1 MEKATESMNDY
12 DYKASSCRYS
22 KQGNS
27 MENLPTVE
35 RYFVRYHYAPHLAI
49 TLIFCLISPAV
60 IGYSNLDT
68 AQAARVMEM
77 YFSITGMLLFAPL
90 LIPEQDRSIR
100 ALIRSKELPL
110 WQLLL
115 VRLATA
121 ILVAAI
127 IVLVIL
133 SIISNSGGTI
143 AYSRLFAG
151 SFAEIIFLGSMSY
164 LISSITN
171 QFILGYMAGF
181 MYYAVNL
188 GASKYLGH
196 FALFQMI
203 RGTYGFIPWMLVLSA
218 VFFIVGTICNERR
231 S

>member
-1 MEKATESMNDY
+1 MQTDT
-12 DYKASSCRYS
+12 
-22 KQGNS
+22 G
-27 MENLPTVE
+27 
-35 RYFVRYHYAPHLAI
+35 YHYAPHLAI
-49 TLIFCLISPAV
+49 ALIFCLVSPAV

-133 SIISNSGGTI
+133 SIINSSGGTI

-151 SFAEIIFLGSMSY
+151 SFAEIIFLG
-164 LISSITN
+164 
-171 QFILGYMAGF
+171 
-181 MYYAVNL
+181 
-188 GASKYLGH
+188 H

-203 RGTYGFIPWMLVLSA
+203 RGTYDFIPWMLVLSA
-218 VFFIVGTICNERR
+218 AFFIVGTICNEQR

>member
-1 MEKATESMNDY
+1 MEKATDPIHGNK
-12 DYKASSCRYS
+12 YKSSSCQY
-22 KQGNS
+22 
-27 MENLPTVE
+27 NLPENSPGNLPAVE
-35 RYFVRYHYAPHLAI
+35 KYFVRYHYAPHLAI

-110 WQLLL
+110 WQLLT
-115 VRLATA
+115 VRLVTA

-127 IVLVIL
+127 LVLVVL
-133 SIISNSGGTI
+133 SIINNSGGTI
-143 AYSRLFAG
+143 AFGKLFAG
-151 SFAEIIFLGSMSY
+151 SFAEILFLGS
-164 LISSITN
+164 ISFLAGSLTN

-196 FALFQMI
+196 FALFQML
-203 RGTYGFIPWMLVLSA
+203 RGTYDFIPWMLTLGA
-218 VFFIVGTICNERR
+218 IFFTIGTIYNEQR

>member
-1 MEKATESMNDY
+1 MGKTTNSIQDINY
-12 DYKASSCRYS
+12 RSSSCLYS
-22 KQGNS
+22 LPGNS
-27 MENLPTVE
+27 FGNLPALE

-49 TLIFCLISPAV
+49 VLIFCLVSPAV

-68 AQAARVMEM
+68 AQTARVMEM

-90 LIPEQDRSIR
+90 LMPEQDLRIR

-110 WQLLL
+110 WQLLM

-121 ILVAAI
+121 ALVAAVMI
-127 IVLVIL
+127 LVIL
-133 SIISNSGGTI
+133 SIISSSGGTI
-143 AYSRLFAG
+143 AYGRLFAG
-151 SFAEIIFLGSMSY
+151 SFAEIIFLGS
-164 LISSITN
+164 ISFLAGSLTN

-203 RGTYGFIPWMLVLSA
+203 RGTYDFIPWMLVLSA
-218 VFFIVGTICNERR
+218 AFFIVGTICNEQR

>member
-1 MEKATESMNDY
+1 MEKATDQTHVNNFDP
-12 DYKASSCRYS
+12 SSCKYS
-22 KQGNS
+22 KRENS
-27 MENLPTVE
+27 MENLSTVE
-35 RYFVRYHYAPHLAI
+35 RYFVRYHYAPHMAI
-49 TLIFCLISPAV
+49 ALIFCLISPAV

-133 SIISNSGGTI
+133 SIIKNSGGTI
-143 AYSRLFAG
+143 AYGRLFAG
-151 SFAEIIFLGSMSY
+151 SFAEIIFLGS
-164 LISSITN
+164 ISFLAGSLTN
-171 QFILGYMAGF
+171 QFILGYMSGF

-203 RGTYGFIPWMLVLSA
+203 RGTYDFIPWMLVLSA
-218 VFFIVGTICNERR
+218 AFFIVGTICNEQR

>member
-1 MEKATESMNDY
+1 
-12 DYKASSCRYS
+12 
-22 KQGNS
+22 

-35 RYFVRYHYAPHLAI
+35 KYFVRYHYAPHLAI
-49 TLIFCLISPAV
+49 ALIFCLISPAV

-100 ALIRSKELPL
+100 ALIKSKELPL

-127 IVLVIL
+127 IVLIIL
-133 SIISNSGGTI
+133 SIINSSGGTI

-151 SFAEIIFLGSMSY
+151 SFAEIIF
-164 LISSITN
+164 
-171 QFILGYMAGF
+171 
-181 MYYAVNL
+181 
-188 GASKYLGH
+188 LGH

-218 VFFIVGTICNERR
+218 VFFIVGTICNEHR